1 MIHHG
6 TAPRPVSTAHGP
18 PRREGGRRC
27 QPALRYSVTAR
38 PLRRSAR
45 VSSHLEMRMKPM
57 HTVAALAASAL
68 LLWGSAQA
76 APEQPEATEGIP
88 VIILELQPTDPG

>member
-1 MIHHG
+1 
-6 TAPRPVSTAHGP
+6 
-18 PRREGGRRC
+18 
-27 QPALRYSVTAR
+27 
-38 PLRRSAR
+38 
-45 VSSHLEMRMKPM
+45 MKPM

-88 VIILELQPTDPG
+88 VIILELQPTDPGASGAPASEQEQAMMSMLLLQLLMGLQAQGEASDAPASIAPMSDVGQRI